1 MKIYVYILHIIY
13 IYILHIK
20 DTSHAQ
26 PPIWR
31 LYDNPP
37 GPPGP
42 GARAIFF
49 AFNVALAAI
58 FGWASCPSWEVD
70 DPKNYSITADIL
82 HIYIYLYIY
91 IHVYVYNWGTTHLL
105 AGMHPEVERALITVK

>member
-1 MKIYVYILHIIY
+1 MMMIMITTVNNNDNNEDICIHITYHIY

-37 GPPGP
+37 GPFAQAPAPSSLPSTSPWPPSLVGP
-42 GARAIFF
+42 HVQVGK
-49 AFNVALAAI
+49 LMT
-58 FGWASCPSWEVD
+58 
-70 DPKNYSITADIL
+70 PKII
-82 HIYIYLYIY
+82 
-91 IHVYVYNWGTTHLL
+91 
-105 AGMHPEVERALITVK
+105 P

>member
-1 MKIYVYILHIIY
+1 MMIMITTVNNNDNNEDICIHITY
-13 IYILHIK
+13 HIYILHIK

-91 IHVYVYNWGTTHLL
+91 MYMYTIGVPPTY
-105 AGMHPEVERALITVK
+105 

>member
-1 MKIYVYILHIIY
+1 MYTYYISYIY
-13 IYILHIK
+13 IYIAHKGHIPRPA
-20 DTSHAQ
+20 TYLEAVWQ
-26 PPIWR
+26 PAGAVR
-31 LYDNPP
+31 
-37 GPPGP
+37 P

-91 IHVYVYNWGTTHLL
+91 IYMYMYTIGVPPTY
-105 AGMHPEVERALITVK
+105 